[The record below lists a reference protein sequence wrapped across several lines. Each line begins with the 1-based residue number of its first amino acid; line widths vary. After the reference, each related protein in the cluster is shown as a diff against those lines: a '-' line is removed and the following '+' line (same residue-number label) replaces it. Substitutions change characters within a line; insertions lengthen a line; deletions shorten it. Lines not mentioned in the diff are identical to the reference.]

1 MTTGAQSVPL
11 VSVITPAYRA
21 ARFIEQTIA
30 SVRAQSFQNWEM
42 LVVDDA
48 SPDGTA
54 DLVARL
60 AEADPR
66 VRLYRK
72 PVQSGASASRNLA
85 IDAARGRWLA
95 FLDSDDMW
103 LPDKLERQLAFAERS
118 GGAFLYGGFRRI
130 SEDGNRVG
138 RFVRVPA
145 RIDYHGLLTNT
156 CIGTLTVM
164 LDRERLPPVVFPDLR
179 RGNDFA
185 AWLLLLRAGGWAYG
199 LNEDLGRYRTV
210 SNSLSSRRVR
220 TSSWVWRVYRET
232 AGLDVVRSLWCFS
245 HYAVRGAMK
254 RVMF

>member
-1 MTTGAQSVPL
+1 
-11 VSVITPAYRA
+11 
-21 ARFIEQTIA
+21 
-30 SVRAQSFQNWEM
+30 M

-48 SPDGTA
+48 STDATA
-54 DLVARL
+54 SLVARF
-60 AEADPR
+60 AERDPR

-85 IDAARGRWLA
+85 IEAAKGRWLA

-103 LPDKLERQLAFAERS
+103 LPDKLERQLAFAEKS

-130 SEDGNRVG
+130 SEDGSRVG
-138 RFVRVPA
+138 QLGRVPA
-145 RIDYHGLLTNT
+145 RINYHGLLKNT

-185 AWLLLLRAGGWAYG
+185 TWLILLRDGGWAHG
-199 LNEDLGRYRTV
+199 LNEDLGRYRSV
-210 SNSLSSRRVR
+210 STSLTSRRVR

-232 AGLDVVRSLWCFS
+232 AGLDVIQSLWCFS
-245 HYAVRGAMK
+245 HYAARGALK
-254 RVMF
+254 RVTF